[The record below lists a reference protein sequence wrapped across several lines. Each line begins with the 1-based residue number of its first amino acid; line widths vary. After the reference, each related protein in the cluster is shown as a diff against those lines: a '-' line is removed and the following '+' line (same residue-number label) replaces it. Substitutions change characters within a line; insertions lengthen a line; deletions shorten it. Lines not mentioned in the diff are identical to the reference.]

1 MEVQHPDPFKEE
13 IAEPSESVID
23 QLLRIQIDYEGEQ
36 PLSEIIQ
43 TSIDSIYQRVSESE
57 TRIIDII
64 GAQMEVLSSE
74 FQDCITATQQLFLA
88 LTKLKEAQVA
98 VIHEKMAATSSLVHN
113 IETTMGCIRKIGI
126 EK

>member
-1 MEVQHPDPFKEE
+1 MESHQDPFKEE
-13 IAEPSESVID
+13 IVEPSDSIID
-23 QLLRIQIDYEGEQ
+23 QLIRTDIDYEGET
-36 PLSEIIQ
+36 PLSSVIPI
-43 TSIDSIYQRVSESE
+43 SIDNVYQRVSESE
-57 TRIIDII
+57 TRVIDII
-64 GAQMEVLSSE
+64 GAQMEVLSEE

-98 VIHEKMAATSSLVHN
+98 IMQDKTTATASLVRN